1 MSMGMFLVISI
12 VGPCLSG
19 LAMWG
24 LFGNDSKKSGVLS
37 ALVSSGILL
46 SALSIF
52 RRVYGGN
59 ASYEIPG
66 FFTGSIRLSVTPV
79 GYTLIL
85 LTSAVWLA
93 ASVFSI
99 VYMQKSHYQGRFYL
113 FFMITL
119 GSTLGVFA
127 SGDMIA
133 FFTFFETMSL
143 ASFMLVV
150 HEQDRDALE
159 AGKLYI
165 FMSIFGSLM
174 ALMGL
179 FMIYHH
185 TGTLRID
192 ELHGVLK
199 TMGVSG
205 YVVYFLIALGL
216 GVKAGIVPFHVWLP
230 KAHPVAPTPASAVLS
245 GILLKTGIYGIFIAS
260 YVLLGVDVSIGK
272 VVAVLGAVTMIVGAG
287 CAVKSRNFKVLLAYS
302 SMSQMGYV
310 VLALGTAAAL
320 EDAALLGY
328 TGGIYQAIN
337 HGLYEAMLFLTAG
350 YVYLTR
356 GTIEFSGL
364 SGIMRKDRVAGAFLL
379 IGLAAISGFPGLNGF
394 VGKTLIHDALLEAY
408 HSSHHMLFWGL
419 EKAFI
424 LGSALTAAYCFRIAA
439 AMFGKEENAEQD
451 LPGVSGAR
459 TLIYASFS
467 LLTAGIVYAG
477 LFSGSVVGLLVPGLQ
492 SLHGHMPHIFTP
504 STLLSPVTAYIIGFV
519 LYMIAR
525 PGLEEKT
532 ERQSGETDIF
542 ERISQPALK
551 MTGKKLF
558 DGDAVKKPYVL
569 FIRRIRSSGSV
580 IQRVYDLIKAAATS
594 VVRIIGAIF
603 VVIDR
608 GFGFESNIYKPVI
621 EGVYRF
627 LSVLFGCVDK
637 GVDFFYTFFVSFL
650 TGVSHREEE
659 ECEDGSEETLVIRER
674 AVLYKKYRVIVSEI
688 AHGHFLEAG
697 RMVRVYFR
705 EKEYSMSNLNVG
717 VIIFAAMV
725 VVFMLIF
732 VMYVPMLSNGVAIF

>member
-1 MSMGMFLVISI
+1 MSMGMFLVISL
-12 VGPCLSG
+12 VAPWLSG
-19 LAMWG
+19 LTMWG
-24 LFGNDSKKSGVLS
+24 LFRNNPKKSGILS
-37 ALVSSGILL
+37 TLVSSGILL
-46 SALSIF
+46 SALSLF
-52 RRVYGGN
+52 QRVYSGN
-59 ASYEIPG
+59 ASYEVHG
-66 FFTGSIRLSVTPV
+66 FFTGSILLSVTPV
-79 GYTLIL
+79 GYAFII
-85 LTSAVWLA
+85 LTSLVWLA

-119 GSTLGVFA
+119 GSTLGVFV

-133 FFTFFETMSL
+133 FFTFFEIMSL
-143 ASFMLVV
+143 ASFMLVI

-205 YVVYFLIALGL
+205 YVAYFLITLGL

-230 KAHPVAPTPASAVLS
+230 KAHPVAPSPASAVLS
-245 GILLKTGIYGIFIAS
+245 GILLKTGIYGIFLAS
-260 YVLLGVDVSIGK
+260 YVLLGVDASIGK
-272 VVAVLGAVTMIVGAG
+272 VVAVLGAVTMIMGAG

-320 EDAALLGY
+320 EDAGLLGY

-337 HGLYEAMLFLTAG
+337 HGLYEAMLFLIAG
-350 YVYLTR
+350 YVYLIR
-356 GTIEFSGL
+356 GTIDFNGL
-364 SGIMRKDRVAGAFLL
+364 SGIIRKDRIAGVFLL
-379 IGLAAISGFPGLNGF
+379 TGLAAISGLPGLNGF
-394 VGKTLIHDALLEAY
+394 IGKTLIHDALLEAY
-408 HSSHHMLFWGL
+408 HNSHHLLFWGL

-424 LGSALTAAYCFRIAA
+424 LGSSLTSAYCFRIAD
-439 AMFGKEENAEQD
+439 AMRGGEENKEQD
-451 LPGVSGAR
+451 LPGITGAR
-459 TLIYASFS
+459 TLVYASFA
-467 LLTAGIVYAG
+467 LLTGGIVYTG
-477 LFSGSVVGLLVPGLQ
+477 LFSDSVVSLLKPGLQ
-492 SLHGHMPHIFTP
+492 SLHGHMPDIY
-504 STLLSPVTAYIIGFV
+504 SASALLSPIKAYIIGFV

-525 PGLEEKT
+525 SGLEGKI
-532 ERQSGETDIF
+532 ERRSKEVDIF
-542 ERISQPALK
+542 ERISQTVLH

-558 DGDAVKKPYVL
+558 DEKSVKKPYVL
-569 FIRRIRSSGSV
+569 FMHRIRSSTS
-580 IQRVYDLIKAAATS
+580 IIHRLYDLIKVAMMT
-594 VVRIIGAIF
+594 VVRIIGAFF
-603 VVIDR
+603 VVMDR
-608 GFGFESNIYKPVI
+608 GFSFESNIYNPVI
-621 EGVYRF
+621 KGVYRF
-627 LSVLFGCVDK
+627 LSRLFGCVDK
-637 GVDFFYTFFVSFL
+637 GVDFFYTFFTSFL
-650 TGVSHREEE
+650 TGIYHRDEEE
-659 ECEDGSEETLVIRER
+659 NEDENKETLIIRER
-674 AVLYKKYRVIVSEI
+674 AVLYKKYRIIVREI

-697 RMVRVYFR
+697 RMVRGYFR

-732 VMYVPMLSNGVAIF
+732 VMYVPMLSNGAAVF